1 MLLVPRQ
8 LLRAGMTGDVP
19 YYGGRL
25 SPAQAYAASHPSARP
40 SGPGRDADTTRAV
53 IGEARAATS
62 RAVPPTPAT
71 GNQADVL
78 LSLQHLLDAGVIT
91 PEEYTGLR
99 SRLGA

>member
-40 SGPGRDADTTRAV
+40 PGSARVAGTTRAEV
-53 IGEARAATS
+53 GDPRAAAS
-62 RAVPPTPAT
+62 RAVPPPP
-71 GNQADVL
+71 GNQADAL
-78 LSLQHLLDAGVIT
+78 LSLQHLLDAAVIT

-99 SRLGA
+99 TRLGA